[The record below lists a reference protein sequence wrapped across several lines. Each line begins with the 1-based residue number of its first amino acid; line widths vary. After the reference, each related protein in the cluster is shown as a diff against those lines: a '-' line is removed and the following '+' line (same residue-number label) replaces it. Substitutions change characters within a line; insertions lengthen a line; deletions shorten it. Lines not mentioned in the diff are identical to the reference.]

1 MSIFGNIGSAKT
13 AADSHR
19 EAQNAQKEQDHFL
32 CFLCP
37 FVAAFITV
45 L

>member
-13 AADSHR
+13 ADSHR
-19 EAQNAQKEQDHFL
+19 EAQNAQKKQERFL